1 MKIANLLVIE
11 AKGSTKNKLLA
22 LAAKPAPTKKQL
34 LMKMAGVPKRM
45 PTKYRNAQGR
55 QFFLTLK
62 GAYVIRTAN
71 GKTLYGR
78 KSTDPTAPKA
88 IRPKKRAARLPQ
100 AHKLKSLPKA
110 THVQRVKAYTAY

>member
-1 MKIANLLVIE
+1 MIE

-22 LAAKPAPTKKQL
+22 LAAKPAPTRRQL
-34 LMKMAGVPKRM
+34 LMKMAGPAKRM
-45 PTKYRNAQGR
+45 PTKYRNQKGR

-78 KSTDPTAPKA
+78 KSTDPNAPKA
-88 IRPKKRAARLPQ
+88 IRPKKRATRVPQ
-100 AHKLKSLPKA
+100 SHKLKSLPKA
-110 THVQRVKAYTAY
+110 KHVQRVKAYSLY